1 MKRKRSRTIEDD
13 ILPVEQTIT
22 NLVNSDQPLLNARL
36 ADLSGLNPQQISLLY
51 DVWQDIEPKRQR
63 QIMQR
68 LVELA
73 DNDVCLNF
81 DTIFKH
87 RLRDKDEEVRRIA
100 IEGLWENKETC
111 LIEPLINLM
120 EHDSSLRVQKAAAQA
135 LGRFAI
141 LAEHRKIAADYT
153 PRLSRILLAATAD
166 SSKPIELRRRALE
179 AVTPLSLF
187 QVREAITEAYHN
199 GNAALKASAIY
210 AMGKNCDPHW
220 LPILVTELAAT
231 DAEARYE
238 AAAACGELGEE
249 VAVPHL
255 IGPTDDDDADV
266 QITSV
271 QALGKI
277 GGSEVREHLEKCLNH
292 PGEAIRQ
299 AAAQALHELEVTTE
313 PLSPNDIGYGELND

>member
-1 MKRKRSRTIEDD
+1 MKRKRSRIIEDD

-22 NLVNSDQPLLNARL
+22 NLANSDQPLLNVRL
-36 ADLSGLNPQQISLLY
+36 ADLSDLNPQQVSLLD

-63 QIMQR
+63 QIIQR

-81 DTIFKH
+81 DAIFKH
-87 RLRDKDEEVRRIA
+87 LLRDKDEEVRRTA
-100 IEGLWENKETC
+100 IEGLWENEETC
-111 LIEPLINLM
+111 LIQPLINLM
-120 EHDSSLRVQKAAAQA
+120 EHDSSLKVQKAAAQA
-135 LGRFAI
+135 LGRFAM
-141 LAEHRKIAADYT
+141 LAEYRKIAADYT
-153 PRLSRILLAATAD
+153 PRLSRILLATFTD

-179 AVTPLSLF
+179 AVAPLSLL

-199 GNAALKASAIY
+199 GNAAIKASAIY

-249 VAVPHL
+249 AAVPYL
-255 IGPTDDDDADV
+255 IELTDDTDADV
-266 QITSV
+266 QIASV

-277 GGSEVREHLEKCLNH
+277 GSSEAREHLEKCLNH
-292 PGEAIRQ
+292 PSESIRQ
-299 AAAQALHELEVTTE
+299 AAVQALHELEVTTE
-313 PLSPNDIGYGELND
+313 PLSPDEIVYGELND